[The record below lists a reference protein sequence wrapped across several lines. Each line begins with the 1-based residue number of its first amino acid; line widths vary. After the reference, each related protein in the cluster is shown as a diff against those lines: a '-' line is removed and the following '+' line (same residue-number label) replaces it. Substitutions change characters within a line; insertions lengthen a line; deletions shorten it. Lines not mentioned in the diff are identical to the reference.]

1 MKKFFLLVL
10 VLFTLSVAGC
20 KGNKENIPQI
30 SEKQEEISK
39 NDSLVKEAFASGN
52 EENEEEKE
60 LEEEKE
66 PEEEKEDEEDEITK
80 EIKNTPSDE
89 ILKKAPD
96 QPTENSSSVGYND
109 KKSWWFKRNSEHTPP
124 SAQME
129 IDIRQ
134 YGGYYLGNT
143 DERVIYLTFDEGY
156 ENGYTSKILDVL
168 KENDVKAAFFV
179 TEPYIE
185 KDPELILRMKN
196 EGHVVGNHTTT
207 HPEMPSLTDDELF
220 GEITQCE
227 NAYAELTGEPMD
239 KFLRPPGGV
248 YSIRTLEKTLAAGYK
263 TIFWSYAYKDWEVDN
278 QPGTVEA
285 YNMFVNNYHNGA
297 IILLHAVSQSNT
309 EALNSIIKTMKEKGY
324 RFASLY
330 ELPEYDLIDVGQNGS
345 PDIELEEEVNTSD
358 DSLTETSQE
367 NGNTSE
373 GTENS

>member
-1 MKKFFLLVL
+1 MRKIFLLVL
-10 VLFTLSVAGC
+10 ALISLSIVGC
-20 KGNKENIPQI
+20 NNNDIPQI
-30 SEKQEEISK
+30 LDKQEETSK
-39 NDSLVKEAFASGN
+39 EDSLVKEVFASDDKET
-52 EENEEEKE
+52 EEDEAEEEKQE
-60 LEEEKE
+60 
-66 PEEEKEDEEDEITK
+66 EEDEIAI
-80 EIKNTPSDE
+80 EIKSTPSDE
-89 ILKKAPD
+89 VLKNAPD
-96 QPTENSSSVGYND
+96 QPTENSSAVGYND
-109 KKSWWFKRNSEHTPP
+109 RKSWWFKRNSEHTPP

-129 IDIRQ
+129 INISQ
-134 YGGYYLGNT
+134 YGGYYLGDTN
-143 DERVIYLTFDEGY
+143 ERVIYLTFDEGY

-185 KDPELILRMKN
+185 SEPELILRMKN

-207 HPEMPSLTDDELF
+207 HPEMSSLTDDELF
-220 GEITQCE
+220 WEITECE

-239 KFLRPPGGV
+239 KFLRPPAGV

-297 IILLHAVSQSNT
+297 IVLLHAVSQSNT

-330 ELPEYDLIDVGQNGS
+330 ELPEYDLIDVGQSGIS
-345 PDIELEEEVNTSD
+345 DIDSEESLYTSD
-358 DSLTETSQE
+358 NE
-367 NGNTSE
+367 NIE
-373 GTENS
+373 KENEDAIEEIQTP